1 MEKSMGDSQPAKK
14 KILILSDDERVA
26 RVIELVLK
34 RSSFAETEIARQP
47 NRPLETSNL
56 SLIIL
61 VASSPASEPVVAL
74 AQAALVEQVGRIPL
88 LIVSDEPFQASPD
101 HLIFHLDLPFDHDE
115 LQRQVHNL
123 LALPMPAL

>member
-1 MEKSMGDSQPAKK
+1 MGDSQPAKK

-34 RSSFAETEIARQP
+34 HSPFAEIELAKQP
-47 NRPLETSNL
+47 NQPLETSNL
-56 SLIIL
+56 GMIIL
-61 VASSPASEPVVAL
+61 VASLPASEPVVAL

-88 LIVSDEPFQASPD
+88 LIVSDEPFQASLE
-101 HLIFHLDLPFDHDE
+101 HLIFHLNLPFDHDE

-123 LALPMPAL
+123 LALPIPAR